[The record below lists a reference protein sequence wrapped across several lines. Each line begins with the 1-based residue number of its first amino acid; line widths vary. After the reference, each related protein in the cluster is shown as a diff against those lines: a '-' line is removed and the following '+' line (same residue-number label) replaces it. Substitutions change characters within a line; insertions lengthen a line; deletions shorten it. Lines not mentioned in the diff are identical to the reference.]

1 MTQDKA
7 QRWRLAAVAGPGGGP
22 AAQGRRMPGDLPAAD
37 AMVIMVSL
45 LRPADKTEGSADLD
59 VVFTPVLRILT

>member
-1 MTQDKA
+1 VTQDKA
-7 QRWRLAAVAGPGGGP
+7 QRWRLAAVAGPG
-22 AAQGRRMPGDLPAAD
+22 GDLPAAD